1 MQEERL
7 YISLI
12 ENNKI
17 FFVTLYSI
25 DVRGYSTLLP
35 IPLDEFNELLTLLE
49 REFDHYCRVKI
60 SIEHSKLDS

>member
-1 MQEERL
+1 MKEERL

-25 DVRGYSTLLP
+25 DVIGYITLLP
-35 IPLDEFNELLTLLE
+35 IPLDEVNELLTLLE
-49 REFDHYCRVKI
+49 REFDHYCQESNI
-60 SIEHSKLDS
+60 D

>member
-1 MQEERL
+1 MKEERL

-25 DVRGYSTLLP
+25 DVRGYITLLP
-35 IPLDEFNELLTLLE
+35 IPLDQVNELLTLLE
-49 REFDHYCRVKI
+49 REFDHYCQESNI
-60 SIEHSKLDS
+60 D

>member
-1 MQEERL
+1 MKEERL

-25 DVRGYSTLLP
+25 DVRGYITLLP
-35 IPLDEFNELLTLLE
+35 ILLEVNELLTLLE
-49 REFDHYCRVKI
+49 REFDHYCQESNI
-60 SIEHSKLDS
+60 D